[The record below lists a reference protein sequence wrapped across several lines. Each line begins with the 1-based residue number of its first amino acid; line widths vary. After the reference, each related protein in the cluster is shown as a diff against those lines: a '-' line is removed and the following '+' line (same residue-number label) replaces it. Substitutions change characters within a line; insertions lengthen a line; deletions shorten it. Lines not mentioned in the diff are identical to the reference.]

1 VANGEWRVSADWS
14 VCFCFFLTAENT
26 EVAENFDL
34 GNVFTEKENL
44 LPKVGNSFHK
54 KLKML
59 PSRIF
64 WIGRLCH

>member
-1 VANGEWRVSADWS
+1 VQAGRSVSVSDS
-14 VCFCFFLTAENT
+14 FLTAENT

-34 GNVFTEKENL
+34 GNIFTENENL
-44 LPKVGNSFHK
+44 LPRAGISFLK

-64 WIGRLCH
+64 WIGRFCH